1 MKNDLSNKIN
11 IPRPQFQLPERRDPT
26 SSIKFSEMST
36 LKKNHSKIEN
46 KIKIEQSLSEIHLE
60 EVNSFNDPNITYIS
74 MLKKTEKQK
83 ENNITN
89 DEEILPTNLSTKEKN
104 NSPKDKI
111 KIINFKIDNESK
123 IISGENDQKIQKRK
137 SMKNV
142 NFLTQSQF
150 SETSFI
156 NGEEKMKNLVKKSR
170 KSCNTSRSH
179 RSLSKPIIDKVIYS
193 LK

>member
-11 IPRPQFQLPERRDPT
+11 IPRTQFQFPERKDPT
-26 SSIKFSEMST
+26 SSIKFSEIST
-36 LKKNHSKIEN
+36 LKKNQSKIEN
-46 KIKIEQSLSEIHLE
+46 KIKIEQSLSEIRLE
-60 EVNSFNDPNITYIS
+60 EVNSFNDPNITYLS

-89 DEEILPTNLSTKEKN
+89 DEEILPTNLSTKERN

-123 IISGENDQKIQKRK
+123 IISGEIDQKIQKRK
-137 SMKNV
+137 SLKNV

-156 NGEEKMKNLVKKSR
+156 NGEEKMKNLVKKSK

-179 RSLSKPIIDKVIYS
+179 RSSSKPIIDKVNPFLI
-193 LK
+193 